1 MIDEMDKY
9 DFDMDI
15 FLVYEEVA
23 PVEGKA
29 APTARK
35 DLCEFLH
42 ERRRPFIKGYHVVAV
57 NPTAQ
62 LYLIR
67 DLHNTVHGGLLRPAI
82 KPFLEAITSLGFG
95 HVYYGVSVG
104 MHLNHMP

>member
-1 MIDEMDKY
+1 MDKY

-23 PVEGKA
+23 PVECKA

-42 ERRRPFIKGYHVVAV
+42 E
-57 NPTAQ
+57 
-62 LYLIR
+62 
-67 DLHNTVHGGLLRPAI
+67 
-82 KPFLEAITSLGFG
+82 
-95 HVYYGVSVG
+95 
-104 MHLNHMP
+104 